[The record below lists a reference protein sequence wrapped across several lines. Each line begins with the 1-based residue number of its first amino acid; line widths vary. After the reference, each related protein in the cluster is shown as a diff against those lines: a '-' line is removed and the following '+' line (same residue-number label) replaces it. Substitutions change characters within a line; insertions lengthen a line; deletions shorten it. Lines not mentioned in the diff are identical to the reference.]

1 MTGNIQ
7 VKNESFDSPAIDA
20 ADFSAPGGPSFLE
33 RLTAPRRPAVTAG
46 TVVMAM
52 SPGEV
57 HDIGKT
63 VIQALFRV
71 SGYRVIDLG
80 TIPTAQDLARAAAE
94 HRADIVGVSCML
106 TSSLTQLKEIARA
119 LEEQD
124 LDVNLLVGGPGLNP
138 VMTACH
144 IAPFYTRGVTVYV
157 KDLYHCQD
165 VIRQLADPQRRA
177 GLKKSLELEYA
188 DVRSQYLGNQFSKE
202 VLSLHEARQR
212 RTPVTWSTFE
222 ASRPSFLG
230 NWVIES
236 LDLKELTDYIDW
248 STLFLGF
255 ALKGKYP
262 QIFRD
267 PAIGDQARTV
277 YDDACALLDRI
288 VKEKRL
294 SPRAVIG
301 FYPANSTGDDIEI
314 YSDRD
319 GKSMI
324 GVLHTLRQ
332 QARHDEGKP
341 YYALA
346 DFIAPR
352 ESGRTDFIGAFV
364 VSCGFGIEQLQD
376 EFKAAG
382 DEYRLIMVKVLAD
395 CLAEALAE
403 KLHMRVR
410 KDYWG
415 YAPDEDLSVQ
425 DMYRCQFQGIR
436 PAPGYPA
443 CPEHSQKEFLFEL
456 LDARANLGIELTPAY
471 AMAPAASV
479 CGFYFAHPQAKYFWL
494 GTVGRDQVEDYARR
508 TDMDIRQVEDLLRMN
523 LNYV

>member
-7 VKNESFDSPAIDA
+7 VKNESFADGPGRTTSVDPSQSFVERLA
-20 ADFSAPGGPSFLE
+20 ADQ
-33 RLTAPRRPAVTAG
+33 RPEATAG

-63 VIQALFRV
+63 VIESLFRV
-71 SGYRVIDLG
+71 KGYRVIDLG
-80 TIPTAQDLARAAAE
+80 TVPTAHDLAAAAAE
-94 HRADIVGVSCML
+94 HRADIVGVSSML
-106 TSSLTQLKEIARA
+106 TASLPQLKEMARA
-119 LEEQD
+119 LEERD
-124 LDVNLLVGGPGLNP
+124 LDTNFLVGGPGLNP

-144 IAPFYTRGVTVYV
+144 IAPFYTRGITVYV
-157 KDLYHCQD
+157 KDLYQCEA
-165 VIRQLADPQRRA
+165 VCAQLSDPQRRA
-177 GLKKSLELEYA
+177 ALKKSLTLEYNE
-188 DVRSQYLGNQFSKE
+188 VRSRYLGNQFAKD
-202 VLSLHEARQR
+202 LLTLHEARQR
-212 RTPVTWSTFE
+212 RTPADWQGFE

-236 LDLKELTDYIDW
+236 LDLAELTRYIDW

-267 PAIGDQARTV
+267 PAIGDQARKV
-277 YDDACALLDRI
+277 YDDACELLDRI
-288 VKEKRL
+288 VKEKL
-294 SPRAVIG
+294 LEPRAVIG
-301 FYPANSTGDDIEI
+301 FYPANSVGDDIEI

-319 GKSMI
+319 GKSTI
-324 GVLHTLRQ
+324 GLLPTLRQ
-332 QARHDEGKP
+332 QARHEEGKP

-352 ESGRTDFIGAFV
+352 DSGKTDFIGAFTAG
-364 VSCGFGIEQLQD
+364 CGFGIERLQE
-376 EFKAAG
+376 EFRAAG
-382 DEYRLIMVKVLAD
+382 DDYRLIMVKVLAD

-403 KLHMRVR
+403 EVHRRVR
-410 KDYWG
+410 RDYWG
-415 YAPDEDLSVQ
+415 YAPQEDLSVQ

-456 LDARANLGIELTPAY
+456 LDARGNIGMELTPAY
-471 AMAPAASV
+471 AMTPPASV
-479 CGFYFAHPQAKYFWL
+479 CGFYFSHPQAKYFWL
-494 GTVGRDQVEDYARR
+494 GTIGRDQVEDYARR
-508 TDMDIRQVEDLLRMN
+508 TDTDIREVEDLLRMN